1 MTAQSDE
8 ELVRCFLAEQNTPAS
23 DAAVNELFRR
33 YTAKVASWCYR
44 ATGDRETAGDLAQ
57 EVFLRA
63 YRHMASFQGTSKFST
78 WLYVVARNHC
88 LNYLKSKATE
98 PSEAGEELSLSL
110 PDLNFP
116 DPSNSMEREQSL
128 KLMREMMTGN
138 LDATEI
144 QVMSLHYGE
153 ELPLSAVTRVL
164 GLTNASG
171 AKAYIVSARR
181 KLSVAVQRWN
191 VKNAKPPAAGRSGN
205 DEQG

>member
-1 MTAQSDE
+1 MTALSDE

-33 YTAKVASWCYR
+33 YTSKVASWCYR
-44 ATGDRETAGDLAQ
+44 VTGNRETAGDLAQ
-57 EVFLRA
+57 EVFLRT
-63 YRHMASFQGTSKFST
+63 YRHLASFQGGSKFST

-88 LNYLKSKATE
+88 LNYLKTRATE
-98 PSEAGEELSLSL
+98 PSEAGVELSLSL

-116 DPSNSMEREQSL
+116 DPANSMEREQSL
-128 KLMREMMTGN
+128 TLMREMMTDN

-144 QVMSLHYGE
+144 QVMSLHFGE

-164 GLTNASG
+164 GLTNPSG

-181 KLSVAVQRWN
+181 KLSVAVQRWS
-191 VKNAKPPAAGRSGN
+191 VRSARPAAARSG
-205 DEQG
+205 DGEEQ